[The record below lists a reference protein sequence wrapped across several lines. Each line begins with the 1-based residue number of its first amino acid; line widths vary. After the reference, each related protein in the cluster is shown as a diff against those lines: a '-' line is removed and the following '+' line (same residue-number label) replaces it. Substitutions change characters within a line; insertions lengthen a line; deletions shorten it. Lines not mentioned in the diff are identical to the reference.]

1 MMHLPVIL
9 LFYLQNYSIARLVNL
24 KYVAFKIHV
33 FSVMRG
39 PVQNPLKTL
48 TIRRPRLIIVRYDMG
63 RKEINQMTEEILLT
77 KEGYDKIVEEHE
89 ELVAVR
95 RAEVAEK
102 LKEAIAQGDISENAD
117 YDAAK
122 NEQAEL
128 EERIQKLENMI
139 RKAKIIDESELAGDQ
154 VTVGLTVKVQ
164 DMDTKEEEE
173 FTIVG
178 STEADPF
185 EGRISNESLV
195 GQALLGKKAGEEV
208 AVEVPD
214 GIINYKIIEISK

>member
-1 MMHLPVIL
+1 MHLPVIL

-48 TIRRPRLIIVRYDMG
+48 TIRHPRLIIVRYDMG

>member
-1 MMHLPVIL
+1 
-9 LFYLQNYSIARLVNL
+9 
-24 KYVAFKIHV
+24 
-33 FSVMRG
+33 
-39 PVQNPLKTL
+39 
-48 TIRRPRLIIVRYDMG
+48 
-63 RKEINQMTEEILLT
+63 MTEAVLLT
-77 KEGYDKIVEEHE
+77 KEGYDEIVAEHE
-89 ELVAVR
+89 ELIAVR

-102 LKEAIAQGDISENAD
+102 LKEAIAQGDLSENAD

-128 EERIQKLENMI
+128 EERIYKLENMI
-139 RKAKIIDESELAGDQ
+139 RKAQIIDENELTGDQ
-154 VTVGLTVKVQ
+154 VTVGLTVKVL
-164 DMDTKEEEE
+164 DINEDEEEE

-185 EGRISNESLV
+185 EGKISNESLV

-214 GIINYKIIEISK
+214 GVVNYRILEINKR